1 MGKDKRYPEKC
12 DISAIIILLATQSMI
27 HLGEIPDPLN
37 KQTAIN
43 IAGARFF
50 TDLLQELKIK
60 TKGNLLDSE
69 TAFLDDTLK
78 NLRKLLGKKAAA
90 ANG

>member
-1 MGKDKRYPEKC
+1 MDKNKRYPKKR
-12 DISAIIILLATQSMI
+12 DISSIVILLATQGMI
-27 HLGEIPDPLN
+27 HLGVIPDPLN
-37 KQTAIN
+37 KHTVIN

-69 TAFLDDTLK
+69 STFLDETLK
-78 NLRKLLGKKAAA
+78 NLRKLLGEKTAT
-90 ANG
+90 AND